1 MVPKPELFAQE
12 SSVTIAIGL
21 LASDG
26 IVLAADREEGDLYQK
41 IDQGKIRAR
50 YQDAAPYNTMMVGGA
65 GSGAYA
71 DAFSEEVL
79 QWFSKT
85 HPFDTESIETALR
98 TLNKTFYKEH
108 VIPLGTYPAQERPD
122 YALLAVCKT
131 SEGSGLWTSDHLV
144 LNRKY
149 PYAAI
154 GSGALTARALLNE
167 LYAYV
172 PVISAINLAVYVIG
186 EVKRF
191 VPGCGLDTDVLFASA
206 DSPPVKI
213 VGDDLRPCSH
223 NAAFQKRECILN
235 GIRMN
240 IAANVLLRS
249 VIDGLMLRVSNR
261 MFVGLQAVR
270 DDYIHVCADVLTDV
284 FLQGAGLRI
293 FSMKESEF
301 PVALS
306 NADHYFLVR
315 SGHAS
320 SGITLFAT
328 DISFIHFDSTIQHGQ
343 FGFFHRST
351 NAMAEIPCG
360 FIAHPNSTLDLIR
373 RDSLACFAEQQSDH
387 EPFGECQ
394 MRIMEDR
401 ARRDRELIIALGAVE
416 QLVATN
422 EPDNFLSAAARTF
435 GTIWPTQSFQQ
446 FPALLISREHL
457 SNFRESH
464 CAYPV

>member
-1 MVPKPELFAQE
+1 MLPKPERFAQE

-213 VGDDLRPCSH
+213 VGDDVREIEDALRVFNKLLRRADFHHHIGSDLSQDPRTKPDKV
-223 NAAFQKRECILN
+223 ARGKERILN
-235 GIRMN
+235 QFEQINQTTITRLASRKSG
-240 IAANVLLRS
+240 
-249 VIDGLMLRVSNR
+249 
-261 MFVGLQAVR
+261 
-270 DDYIHVCADVLTDV
+270 
-284 FLQGAGLRI
+284 QG
-293 FSMKESEF
+293 
-301 PVALS
+301 
-306 NADHYFLVR
+306 
-315 SGHAS
+315 
-320 SGITLFAT
+320 
-328 DISFIHFDSTIQHGQ
+328 Q
-343 FGFFHRST
+343 
-351 NAMAEIPCG
+351 
-360 FIAHPNSTLDLIR
+360 
-373 RDSLACFAEQQSDH
+373 
-387 EPFGECQ
+387 
-394 MRIMEDR
+394 
-401 ARRDRELIIALGAVE
+401 
-416 QLVATN
+416 
-422 EPDNFLSAAARTF
+422 
-435 GTIWPTQSFQQ
+435 
-446 FPALLISREHL
+446 
-457 SNFRESH
+457 
-464 CAYPV
+464 